1 MNFDYRKKENLIKI
15 GAILLFVISLLILIG
30 WRYANPDLSLRNP
43 LIVMI
48 IMTIL
53 SLIAFFSQ
61 KLFKKEKTEDDIPE
75 PMSKE
80 EIEEEIK
87 NEVER
92 KFWNHIKINNGFN
105 CIKTR
110 PVNKNLI
117 CAYKINLIY
126 EEIFEE
132 EKTNSLICV
141 INANYKNI
149 PISFH
154 KHDISN
160 SMLEKEMNL
169 KSFNP
174 REEPDEEERTETDLS
189 SGTQVKYKKKTHK
202 KEKKE
207 EKPDV
212 E

>member
-80 EIEEEIK
+80 EIIKKLRKDLPEERWNNLA
-87 NEVER
+87 NERGIE
-92 KFWNHIKINNGFN
+92 
-105 CIKTR
+105 CIDKLTLE
-110 PVNKNLI
+110 KQDI
-117 CAYKINLIY
+117 YAYKIKMNGASQGN
-126 EEIFEE
+126 EEFIA
-132 EKTNSLICV
+132 I
-141 INANYKNI
+141 INANY
-149 PISFH
+149 PEQ
-154 KHDISN
+154 DIIQ
-160 SMLEKEMNL
+160 L
-169 KSFNP
+169 KKDESEHYIRKRMKSASKGNV
-174 REEPDEEERTETDLS
+174 EEPDIEESEEGVDNFGKPIRKT
-189 SGTQVKYKKKTHK
+189 KKITHK